1 MGKRQK
7 PIMGID
13 WGTSRTYPAVV
24 DEDGKC
30 QSLLPSGNHLC
41 NGGIPSLFAYT
52 KNEGVIL
59 CDDVLSEELEVY
71 DPEHVISSIKMHL
84 CDAYQLDEKKFEG
97 KDIASLVIE
106 MQMQYAIKEL
116 EVQDLLADTRGVV
129 VSAPVS
135 FGTTE
140 RSILKDAFKKAG
152 YNVLRI
158 IPEPVAAAIFY
169 ERKGLVLV
177 IDIGAGT
184 TDVALVRDN
193 PLITAQNPYPYLFID
208 SSGVEVAGDM
218 FDESIAD
225 YLAKRFAEET
235 SGIDIKQINN
245 RQSAAYRRLKV
256 AARKAKEGLS
266 NKTEIGVT
274 FNGREAGS
282 GRLKMT
288 RKEMNKVIEPLVDK
302 IISCVNMLLKRNS
315 SVSLQDLE
323 IIMTGGSSYIPY
335 IRERLVEICN
345 QISEDRIYIKAPE
358 KAIGFGAAMFAANMK
373 MIQPRVDF
381 SYGVNTYINDVEM
394 IQTLIPAGVELPYTV
409 EQDYYTRNEDQTKVG
424 FHLYEYR
431 LRENQIPIDE
441 RMQIKVSDAIH
452 EFKKA
457 VPKGTKCTAKMT
469 LTEDGILM
477 LQVTSSISNH
487 VGITKCSVF
496 TDSDSGDYGG
506 I

>member
-1 MGKRQK
+1 MSKRQK
-7 PIMGID
+7 PIIGID
-13 WGTSRTYPAVV
+13 WGTSRTYPAIL

-30 QSLLPSGNHLC
+30 QSLLPSGNHFC
-41 NGGIPSLFAYT
+41 NGGIPSLFAY
-52 KNEGVIL
+52 NENDGIVL
-59 CDDVLSEELEVY
+59 CDDVVSEELEVY
-71 DPEHVISSIKMHL
+71 DPEHVVSSIKMHL
-84 CDAYQLDEKKFEG
+84 NDTYHLDKKKFEG

-106 MQMQYAIKEL
+106 TQMRYAKKEL
-116 EVQDLLADTRGVV
+116 EIQDLVADTRGVV
-129 VSAPVS
+129 VCAPVS

-140 RSILKDAFKKAG
+140 RSRLREAFEKAG
-152 YNVLRI
+152 YSVLRI
-158 IPEPVAAAIFY
+158 IPEPVAAAIYY
-169 ERKGLVLV
+169 ERKGVVLV
-177 IDIGAGT
+177 VDIGAGT

-193 PLITAQNPYPYLFID
+193 PLITAQDPYPYLFID

-218 FDESIAD
+218 FDENIAD
-225 YLAKRFAEET
+225 YLAERFRTEIN
-235 SGIDIKQINN
+235 GIDAQQIKN

-282 GRLKMT
+282 GRIKMT
-288 RKEMNKVIEPLVDK
+288 REEMNGVIEPLVDK
-302 IISCVNMLLKRNS
+302 IIACIKTLLERNKG
-315 SVSLQDLE
+315 VAQKDLE

-335 IRERLVEICN
+335 IREKLAEMCDQV
-345 QISEDRIYIKAPE
+345 SDDRIYIKAPE

-373 MIQPRVDF
+373 MIQSRVDF

-409 EQDYYTRNEDQTKVG
+409 EKDYYTRNEDQTKVG

-441 RMQIKVSDAIH
+441 KKQMKVSGAVH

-477 LQVTSSISNH
+477 LQVTSSISDH
-487 VGITKCSVF
+487 VGTTKCSVF
-496 TDSDSGDYGG
+496 TDSDSGEYEG